1 MYGYTVR
8 FNRSLTSLLYAT
20 DMGWQTD
27 KRLDGKTAV
36 ITGASSGIGKYV
48 ALDLY
53 RRGARVILPCLSRV
67 EAESAVACIEEEV
80 GGEGVRGG
88 VGEGERG
95 ELVIKVMDL
104 SSLESVRQC
113 AQLLLQE
120 EEAIHFLINN
130 AGVFI
135 SDQTLSQDGFQIHFA
150 VNYLGHFLFTMLL
163 LPLLLKSAPARI
175 LNTASDVH
183 YLGKP
188 INADYIKKVNSSA
201 LAGYTN
207 SKFAVAS
214 FTKELSRK
222 LEGTGVTVYST
233 HPGIVD
239 TPMSEKFLASYNFFI
254 RTVIKIVAKPVVKTP
269 KEAAET
275 ILYCALD
282 DGVAAESGFYYCDCK
297 RKHAASKCEDPKTA
311 KELWDLS
318 INLLD
323 LEHTNLLAVNT

>member
-1 MYGYTVR
+1 MHGRSARR
-8 FNRSLTSLLYAT
+8 FNRNFPSLLYTT
-20 DMGWQTD
+20 DMGWHTD
-27 KRLDGKTAV
+27 IRLDGKTAI

-48 ALDLY
+48 AMDLY
-53 RRGARVILPCLSRV
+53 RRGARVIIPCLSLD

-80 GGEGVRGG
+80 GGEVMRG
-88 VGEGERG
+88 EERG
-95 ELVIKVMDL
+95 KLVIKVMDL
-104 SSLESVRQC
+104 SSLSSVRQC
-113 AQLLLQE
+113 AQELLQE

-135 SDQTLSQDGFQIHFA
+135 SDETLSKDGYQIHFA

-163 LPLLLKSAPARI
+163 MPLLLKSAPARI

-188 INADYIKKVNSSA
+188 INLDYIKKANDSA

-254 RTVIKIVAKPVVKTP
+254 RTAIKIVAKPVVKTP

-311 KELWDLS
+311 KELWDMS
-318 INLLD
+318 VNLLELD
-323 LEHTNLLAVNT
+323 QTKLLTVNT